1 MGGSVVSAPVLGAP
15 FDPALVEALPR
26 LRAPGRPRHR
36 PFEAVILELDG
47 VLTRPALARGRASGA
62 RAAAVEAC
70 RDTAAALRRWRR
82 SALPCAAIGR
92 GPDAHC
98 VLRAAGL
105 RDAIDVVLDDRA
117 AAELGLRGD
126 AEVLLAA
133 VARMGVLPRDAVAL
147 CSSPA
152 MVTAARR
159 AGLGLV
165 VGVDRDGRGRTLT
178 DAGAHR
184 ITHNA
189 FMLRFPR
196 RLPSALDMRHTLGA
210 RRGDRSLAVFLDY
223 DGTLT
228 PSVNDPAAAVLSSA
242 MRATLEALA
251 DRWPVAILSGRDRDD
266 VEARV
271 GVSDLFYAGSHG
283 LDIAGRGL
291 RRVPPEAER
300 AIPELDEALARLTER
315 VGGVPGVLFERK
327 RFSLAVHH
335 RMVADP
341 DDVARVER
349 AVDAAL
355 VGTHLRRRE
364 GKRVIELLPDV
375 EWDKGRALR
384 WILEVQGLDMHRTFP
399 IHIGDDETDED
410 AFAALAGMGAGIRVG
425 SPVASTLAEW
435 YVRNPDEV
443 AELLAWL
450 EHPTPL
456 G

>member
-1 MGGSVVSAPVLGAP
+1 MSAPVLGAP
-15 FDPALVEALPR
+15 LDPALVEALP
-26 LRAPGRPRHR
+26 LLTPGRPRHR
-36 PFEAVILELDG
+36 PFHAVILELDG
-47 VLTRPALARGRASGA
+47 VLTRPASARGRASKP
-62 RAAAVEAC
+62 RAGAVEAC

-82 SALPCAAIGR
+82 SELPCAAIGR
-92 GPDAHC
+92 GVDGHRM
-98 VLRAAGL
+98 LRAAGL
-105 RDAIDVVLDDRA
+105 RDAIDVVIDDCA
-117 AAELGLRGD
+117 AAELGLGSD
-126 AEVLLAA
+126 AELLLAA
-133 VARMGVLPRDAVAL
+133 AARMGVLPRDAVAL

-152 MVTAARR
+152 MVAAARR

-165 VGVDRDGRGRTLT
+165 VGIDRDGRGRTLT

-196 RLPSALDMRHTLGA
+196 PLRSALDMRSALA
-210 RRGDRSLAVFLDY
+210 SSWGDRSLAVFLDY

-228 PSVNDPAAAVLSSA
+228 PIVDDPAAAVLSPA
-242 MRATLEALA
+242 VRATLEALA
-251 DRWPVAILSGRDRDD
+251 DRWPVAILSGRDRAD

-291 RRVPPEAER
+291 RRVPPEVDR
-300 AIPELDEALARLTER
+300 ALPELDAVLGRLIER
-315 VGGVPGVLFERK
+315 VGDVPGVLFERK

-335 RMVADP
+335 RMIEDP
-341 DDVARVER
+341 EDVGRVER

-364 GKRVIELLPDV
+364 GKRVIELLPDI

-384 WILEVQGLDMHRTFP
+384 WILEVQGLDPHRTFP

-410 AFAALAGMGAGIRVG
+410 AFAALAGIGAGIRVG

-435 YVRNPDEV
+435 YVRDPDEV

-450 EHPTPL
+450 EHPIPI